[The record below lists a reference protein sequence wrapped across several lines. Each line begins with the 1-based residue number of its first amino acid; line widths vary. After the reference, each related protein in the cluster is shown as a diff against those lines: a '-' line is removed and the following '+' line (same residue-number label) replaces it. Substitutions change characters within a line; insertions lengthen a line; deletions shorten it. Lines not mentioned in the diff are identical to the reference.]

1 MLTPVERAI
10 KERRSV
16 RAYRDEPVPEELLQR
31 VLEAAR
37 WAPSGVNAQ
46 PWHFVVVRDKKNR
59 EFLSAHSRF
68 LFVRNRHISEAPVSI
83 IICGDPR
90 RSKWYWAD
98 CSLAGANIMLAAH
111 ALGLG
116 TCWIGIFD
124 APAIKKYFAIPDPL
138 EIVAIITLGYPEE
151 MPDPP
156 TRLPLEK
163 IVHYESFDPSHAPS
177 PVDVVTRTGPLT
189 VARKIL
195 KLIFRRERYE
205 EADRRG

>member
-1 MLTPVERAI
+1 MLTEVEKAI
-10 KERRSV
+10 MERRSIRV
-16 RAYRDEPVPEELLQR
+16 YRDEPVADELLHR
-31 VLEAAR
+31 ILEAAR
-37 WAPSGVNAQ
+37 WAPSAVNSQ
-46 PWHFVVVRDKKNR
+46 PWHFIVVRNKKNR

-68 LFVRNRHISEAPVSI
+68 LFVRNKHVAEAPVSI

-151 MPDPP
+151 IPHPP
-156 TRLPLEK
+156 PRLPLEK
-163 IVHYESFDPSHAPS
+163 IVHYESFSPSQTPS
-177 PVDVVTRTGPLT
+177 IIEVATKTGPLT
-189 VARKIL
+189 VARKII
-195 KLIFRRERYE
+195 KLIFRR
-205 EADRRG
+205 